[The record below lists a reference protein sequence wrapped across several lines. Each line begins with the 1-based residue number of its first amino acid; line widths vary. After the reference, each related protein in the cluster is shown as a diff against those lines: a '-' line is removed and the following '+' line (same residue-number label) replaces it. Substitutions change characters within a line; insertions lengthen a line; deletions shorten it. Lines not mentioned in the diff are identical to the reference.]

1 MKKIAFAI
9 AETLP
14 LSITAGSANV
24 QSRPGG
30 CLNNRLGGAVAG
42 HSQAGT
48 GSREP
53 WQAVILASINAES
66 TSARSGSRTKSAT
79 GFPSADL

>member
-1 MKKIAFAI
+1 MKKIAFAV
-9 AETLP
+9 AVTLP

-42 HSQAGT
+42 HSQRAPDQ
-48 GSREP
+48 GSPGR
-53 WQAVILASINAES
+53 L
-66 TSARSGSRTKSAT
+66 
-79 GFPSADL
+79 